1 MMTSDKPASANPD
14 TGAVRQRPAAHLP
27 GEPGMW
33 FFIIGDLLIFAV
45 YFLAYMIYRSQN
57 AGLFLQAQQ
66 HLDTGIGVINTL
78 ILLTSSWS
86 LALGTEAAR
95 KGKGRDA
102 YRLLRVTAAIGGL
115 FPVLKLLE
123 WIPKLGA
130 GHTAGEN
137 LFFMFYYVMTG
148 LHLGHVLLG
157 LVIIGFML
165 RSLRANA
172 RPNIRFIETGAM
184 YWHMVDV
191 LWLFLFALFYLMR

>member
-1 MMTSDKPASANPD
+1 
-14 TGAVRQRPAAHLP
+14 
-27 GEPGMW
+27 MW

-45 YFLAYMIYRSQN
+45 YFLAYMLYRGQN
-57 AGLFLQAQQ
+57 TGLFLQAQQ
-66 HLDTGIGVINTL
+66 HLKTDIGAINTL
-78 ILLTSSWS
+78 VLLTSSWT

-95 KGKGRDA
+95 GGKRRDA
-102 YRLLRVTAAIGGL
+102 YRLLGVTAAIGGL

-123 WIPKLGA
+123 WVPKLGA

-137 LFFMFYYVMTG
+137 QFFMFYYVMTG

-157 LVIIGFML
+157 LAIIGFML
-165 RSLRANA
+165 RSLRTTD
-172 RPNIRFIETGAM
+172 RPNIRFIETGAI